1 MERCEAEWW
10 SLHPRSAR
18 LLSSLHR
25 MIGQTTLPYPAPWGF
40 MGPDPTWKFFYFILI
55 CHTPPHTNKIFCIK
69 HVSLI

>member
-10 SLHPRSAR
+10 SLHPRFAR

-40 MGPDPTWKFFYFILI
+40 MGPDPTWKFFTSY
-55 CHTPPHTNKIFCIK
+55 
-69 HVSLI
+69 